1 MSLGIAKREWGSN
14 VLYRRGKR
22 TLKFLDG
29 KPGKGKERDL
39 QGWVPHRSWRGE
51 GKTTTTTK
59 NHVVRACRTLTN
71 TNIWFRCS
79 PCMAC
84 GVMNPLLLLPYE
96 VFRKP
101 LYHPMIIFV
110 RWAEAVEDYLGK
122 LKEVL
127 NSAYRLAQGWKE
139 KRQALRSKSNRGGW
153 IARGLFKFKFL
164 HLLPLQAYWAGPSLG
179 GTQEYGELKAVLVI
193 CVEPW
198 VNQFIASG
206 FTWMTS

>member
-1 MSLGIAKREWGSN
+1 MFFIEEARGLWSSWMGSLGKGRKETFRAECLMEVGGERE
-14 VLYRRGKR
+14 
-22 TLKFLDG
+22 
-29 KPGKGKERDL
+29 
-39 QGWVPHRSWRGE
+39 Q
-51 GKTTTTTK
+51 TTTTK
-59 NHVVRACRTLTN
+59 IMLSEHVGPWQTQTSGSDVHHVWHVVLW
-71 TNIWFRCS
+71 IPYSFS
-79 PCMAC
+79 PM
-84 GVMNPLLLLPYE
+84 
-96 VFRKP
+96 KSSIS
-101 LYHPMIIFV
+101 LYHPMIIFA

-164 HLLPLQAYWAGPSLG
+164 HLLPLQAYWAEPSLG
-179 GTQEYGELKAVLVI
+179 GTREYGELKAVLVI